1 MNEQDVLQKLNT
13 AVTHATPN
21 QLDDILSRC
30 TERKGTVIPMTNHKP
45 KSIGCAMP
53 LQLVCPLSS
62 LAPQQ
67 VDSSCT
73 RPEPLHPWYPW
84 M

>member
-30 TERKGTVIPMTNHKP
+30 QNRK
-45 KSIGCAMP
+45 
-53 LQLVCPLSS
+53 
-62 LAPQQ
+62 
-67 VDSSCT
+67 
-73 RPEPLHPWYPW
+73 
-84 M
+84 